1 MTPGYQSL
9 HAGAAWLDLA
19 GRGKITARGEDRARL
34 LHAMVTN
41 HVEQLTPGGGCYAF
55 FLNHQ
60 GHILADVNLFCLTDR
75 FLLDTEPETVRTVY
89 EHLDRHI
96 IADDVALEDITST
109 TATLAVEG
117 PESARILAALG
128 APAPEAPAAIEEWS
142 VRLVARVDSTGAGGF
157 FVFLPAEHRE
167 DLIRELESAGA
178 VPAAPED
185 AHAVRL
191 ERGRPHYGE
200 DITPDCFPQ
209 ETQVLRALHF
219 DKGCYLGQEIVER
232 IRSRGHVNRQLVRLA
247 LDTAEPPP
255 RGARIFAGENDIG
268 AVTSSAFSP
277 AEGRSLAFGYVRA
290 GCERAGSLLLI
301 GGVQG
306 AVLPPAS

>member
-1 MTPGYQSL
+1 MTPGYQAL
-9 HAGAAWLDLA
+9 HEGAAWLGLG
-19 GRGKITARGEDRARL
+19 GRGKIIARGEDRARL

-41 HVEQLTPGGGCYAF
+41 HVEQLRPGSGCYAF

-75 FLLDTEPETVRTVY
+75 FLLDTEPETVRTLV

-109 TATLAVEG
+109 TATVAVEG
-117 PESARILAALG
+117 PKSAGVLNALG
-128 APAPEAPAAIEEWS
+128 APAPETPSAIAEWGA
-142 VRLVARVDSTGAGGF
+142 RLVARVDSTGTGGF
-157 FVFLPAEHRE
+157 FVFLPTEQRE
-167 DLIRELESAGA
+167 DLIRDLESAGA
-178 VPAAPED
+178 VSAAFED

-191 ERGRPHYGE
+191 ERGRPRYGE
-200 DITPDCFPQ
+200 DITPDCLPQ

-232 IRSRGHVNRQLVRLA
+232 IRSRGHVNRLLVRLA
-247 LDTAEPPP
+247 LDTTEPPP
-255 RGARIFAGENDIG
+255 GGARILAGEKDIG

-277 AEGRSLAFGYVRA
+277 AEGRSLAFGYVR
-290 GCERAGSLLLI
+290 GGHERAGSRFLI
-301 GGVQG
+301 GGSQAV
-306 AVLPPAS
+306 VLPPAP